1 MVYTILTFVF
11 GITTLGF
18 GYATFNLMRKHEQ
31 VEDWVIA
38 LQNRVGNVVTEMKEI
53 DEKGI
58 FEADDEVGSV
68 FKQLSNITLTL
79 ESFTEEEENATQ
91 S

>member
-1 MVYTILTFVF
+1 
-11 GITTLGF
+11 
-18 GYATFNLMRKHEQ
+18 MRKHEQ

-38 LQNRVGNVVTEMKEI
+38 LQNRVGNVVTEMKDI
-53 DEKGI
+53 DEKGL
-58 FEADDEVGSV
+58 FEADDEVGSI
-68 FKQLSNITLTL
+68 FKQLSDITLTL

>member
-11 GITTLGF
+11 GITTLCF

-38 LQNRVGNVVTEMKEI
+38 LQNRVGNVVTEMKDI
-53 DEKGI
+53 DEKGL
-58 FEADDEVGSV
+58 FEADDEVGSI
-68 FKQLSNITLTL
+68 FKQLSDITLTL